1 METTHSETQGD
12 SAATRSFDLDA
23 MGLGPPTK
31 VRRRGKVDKWTRIL
45 GVAVVLLL
53 VFNIGVRMG
62 HASRPKAATPAGAGA
77 GAAGA
82 GAGAPGAGA
91 GAAGAGAGAA
101 GRGAQGGAGAGVG
114 ADPAKAA
121 ASGTVKVIDGNAIY
135 VGLPD
140 GTTKR
145 VVSNESTRYTRTE
158 PGSQRDVQ
166 PGDRVVVEGQ
176 PQPDG
181 SVNATRVSDYASTL
195 QQP

>member
-1 METTHSETQGD
+1 METTHTETQGN
-12 SAATRSFDLDA
+12 SQATANRSFDLDA

-31 VRRRGKVDKWTRIL
+31 VRRRGKIDKWTRIL

-62 HASRPKAATPAGAGA
+62 HASRPKAAAPTGAGAGA
-77 GAAGA
+77 GAAG
-82 GAGAPGAGA
+82 GR
-91 GAAGAGAGAA
+91 AGAGAGARS
-101 GRGAQGGAGAGVG
+101 GQGGGASAPQVG

-121 ASGTVKVIDGNAIY
+121 ASGTVKYVDGNDIY
-135 VGLPD
+135 VSQPD

-145 VVSNESTRYTRTE
+145 VVSNESSRYVRTS
-158 PGSQRDVQ
+158 PSSQRDVQ
-166 PGDRVVVEGQ
+166 PGDRLVVEGQ

-181 SVNATRVSDYASTL
+181 SVTAVRVTDYASTL